1 MTEADAGWAGT
12 EFVERLQVACGA
24 LTSKGPGGDVHR
36 GLRRAVRSV
45 PWQQLSC
52 ADFVVA
58 RGVLLSFLVTL
69 TERGTAAARVEALP
83 LLARLGSAS
92 GNDLP
97 PVALQVL
104 RCVLEESPRWGP
116 RLDRRVQQALT
127 LLESHSAQALRLDD
141 LARQVGISRWHL
153 ERLIKQSTGLC
164 LRVHLARAR
173 VRSALELLR
182 LPAVSV
188 KEVSASVGYGNPDSF
203 RRDFKRLQGMTPHA
217 WVEAHAP
224 ALAPQR

>member
-1 MTEADAGWAGT
+1 MTETDAGWAGT

-24 LTSKGPGGDVHR
+24 LTSKGPRADVHT
-36 GLRRAVRSV
+36 GLRRAIRSV
-45 PWQQLSC
+45 AWQHMSG

-69 TERGTAAARVEALP
+69 TGRSTFPARVAALP
-83 LLARLGSAS
+83 LLARVGSAS
-92 GNDLP
+92 GTDLP

-104 RCVLEESPRWGP
+104 RCVLGESAQWRPRQ
-116 RLDRRVQQALT
+116 DRRVQQALT
-127 LLESHSAQALRLDD
+127 LVESHSAQALRLDD
-141 LARQVGISRWHL
+141 LARQVGVSRWHL
-153 ERLIKQSTGLC
+153 ERLIKQGTGLC

-182 LPAVSV
+182 RPAVSV
-188 KEVSASVGYGNPDSF
+188 KEVSAIVGYGNPDSF

-217 WVEAHAP
+217 WVEAQPP
-224 ALAPQR
+224 ALTPRS